1 MTNKI
6 MNQRQ
11 QKILT
16 SIIEEYTN
24 SAQPVSSEL
33 LVKKYAVKA
42 SPATIR
48 NDMTKLEK
56 EGLLYQPH
64 ISAGRIPTDKGYRYF
79 VEEIMK
85 DRELSIAEQKKL
97 QAELLK
103 LKAKNTRLERTVV
116 KLLSG
121 FSGALAIT
129 GATEKEEFFESGI
142 KSLVN
147 QPEFKSIDEVC
158 KLAEVLDVVDE
169 KFEKI
174 AKDLKENETKIY
186 IGEENPINGI
196 SNCSMVVSSYKL
208 KGGEK
213 GILALIGPKRMKYA
227 KNKSL
232 IEYMKKLLSSSTM
245 IVIATGNIY
254 LLIN

>member
-1 MTNKI
+1 
-6 MNQRQ
+6 MNTRQ

-16 SIIEEYTN
+16 STIEEYTN
-24 SAQPVSSEL
+24 TAIPVSSDV
-33 LVKKYAVKA
+33 LVKKYQIKA

-48 NDMTKLEK
+48 NDMVKLEK
-56 EGLLYQPH
+56 DGFLYQPH
-64 ISAGRIPTDKGYRYF
+64 ISAGRIPTDEGYRYF

-85 DRELSIAEQKKL
+85 DRELTITEQKKL

-121 FSGALAIT
+121 FSGALAFT
-129 GATEKEEFFESGI
+129 GASNKEEFFESGMR
-142 KSLVN
+142 SLID
-147 QPEFKSIDEVC
+147 QPEFKNIDEIC

-169 KFEKI
+169 KFENI

-186 IGEENPINGI
+186 IGKENPIDGI

-232 IEYMKKLLSSSTM
+232 IEYMKKLLSSSLVLVVVASGSLC
-245 IVIATGNIY
+245 VIK
-254 LLIN
+254 

>member
-1 MTNKI
+1 
-6 MNQRQ
+6 MNIRQ

-16 SIIEEYTN
+16 SVIEEYTN
-24 SAQPVSSEL
+24 SAIPVSSDI
-33 LVKKYAVKA
+33 LVKKYQIKA
-42 SPATIR
+42 SSATIR

-64 ISAGRIPTDKGYRYF
+64 ISAGRIPTDEGYRYF

-85 DRELSIAEQKKL
+85 DRELSPGEQKKL
-97 QAELLK
+97 QTELLK

-121 FSGALAIT
+121 FSGALAIS
-129 GATEKEEFFESGI
+129 GATSKEEFFESGI

-147 QPEFKSIDEVC
+147 QPEFKNIDEVC

-169 KFEKI
+169 KFEDI
-174 AKDLKENETKIY
+174 AKNLKENETKIY
-186 IGEENPINGI
+186 IGKENPIDGI

-232 IEYMKKLLSSSTM
+232 VEYMKKLLNSSATLI
-245 IVIATGNIY
+245 IVTGSVYTI
-254 LLIN
+254 L

>member
-1 MTNKI
+1 
-6 MNQRQ
+6 MNLRQ

-16 SIIEEYTN
+16 SVIEEYTN
-24 SAQPVSSEL
+24 TAIPVSSDI
-33 LVKKYAVKA
+33 LVKKYKIQA

-48 NDMTKLEK
+48 NDMVKLEK
-56 EGLLYQPH
+56 DGLLYQPH
-64 ISAGRIPTDKGYRYF
+64 ISAGRIPTDEGYRYF

-85 DRELSIAEQKKL
+85 DRELSMNDQKKL
-97 QAELLK
+97 QTQLLK

-121 FSGALAIT
+121 FSGALALT

-142 KSLVN
+142 KSLIN
-147 QPEFKSIDEVC
+147 QPEFKNIDEVC

-169 KFEKI
+169 KFENI

-186 IGEENPINGI
+186 IGKENPIDGI

-208 KGGEK
+208 KSGEK
-213 GILALIGPKRMKYA
+213 GILALIGPKRMRYA

-232 IEYMKKLLSSSTM
+232 IEYMKKLLSSSA
-245 IVIATGNIY
+245 V
-254 LLIN
+254 LFLIINTIK

>member
-1 MTNKI
+1 
-6 MNQRQ
+6 MNLRQ

-16 SIIEEYTN
+16 SVIEEYTN
-24 SAQPVSSEL
+24 TAIPVSSDI
-33 LVKKYAVKA
+33 LVKKYKIQA

-48 NDMTKLEK
+48 NDMVKLEK
-56 EGLLYQPH
+56 DGLLYQPH
-64 ISAGRIPTDKGYRYF
+64 ISAGRIPTDEGYRYF

-85 DRELSIAEQKKL
+85 DRELSMNDQKKL
-97 QAELLK
+97 QTQLLK

-121 FSGALAIT
+121 FSGALALT

-142 KSLVN
+142 KSLIN
-147 QPEFKSIDEVC
+147 QPEFKNIDEVC

-169 KFEKI
+169 KFENI

-186 IGEENPINGI
+186 IGKENPIDGI

-232 IEYMKKLLSSSTM
+232 IEYMKKLLSSSA
-245 IVIATGNIY
+245 V
-254 LLIN
+254 LFLIINTIK

>member
-1 MTNKI
+1 
-6 MNQRQ
+6 MNTRQ

-16 SIIEEYTN
+16 SVIEEYTN
-24 SAQPVSSEL
+24 TAIPVSSEIL
-33 LVKKYAVKA
+33 GKKYQIKA
-42 SPATIR
+42 SSATIR
-48 NDMTKLEK
+48 NDMVKLEK
-56 EGLLYQPH
+56 DGFLYQPH
-64 ISAGRIPTDKGYRYF
+64 ISAGRIPTDEGYRYF

-85 DRELSIAEQKKL
+85 DRELTIVEQKKL
-97 QAELLK
+97 QTELLK

-121 FSGALAIT
+121 FSGALALT
-129 GATEKEEFFESGI
+129 GANKNEEFFESGI
-142 KSLVN
+142 KSLMS
-147 QPEFKSIDEVC
+147 QPEFKNIDEIC

-169 KFEKI
+169 KFENI

-186 IGEENPINGI
+186 IGKENPIDGI
-196 SNCSMVVSSYKL
+196 SNCSMVVSSYRL

-232 IEYMKKLLSSSTM
+232 IEYMKKLLSSSAVLI
-245 IVIATGNIY
+245 IVAGSVCII
-254 LLIN
+254 IQ

>member
-1 MTNKI
+1 
-6 MNQRQ
+6 MNSRQ
-11 QKILT
+11 EKILT
-16 SIIEEYTN
+16 SVIEEYTN
-24 SAQPVSSEL
+24 MAIPVSSDI
-33 LVKKYAVKA
+33 LVKKYKIQA

-48 NDMTKLEK
+48 NDMVKLEK

-79 VEEIMK
+79 VEKIMK
-85 DRELSIAEQKKL
+85 DRELSISEQRKL

-129 GATEKEEFFESGI
+129 GATDKEEFFEAGI

-147 QPEFKSIDEVC
+147 QPEFKDIDEIC
-158 KLAEVLDVVDE
+158 KLAEILDVVDE

-174 AKDLKENETKIY
+174 AKDIKENETKIY
-186 IGEENPINGI
+186 IGKENPIEGI

-232 IEYMKKLLSSSTM
+232 IEYMKRLLGSSAVL
-245 IVIATGNIY
+245 IIAGSVYII
-254 LLIN
+254 L

>member
-1 MTNKI
+1 
-6 MNQRQ
+6 MNTRQ

-16 SIIEEYTN
+16 SVIEEYTN
-24 SAQPVSSEL
+24 SAIPVSSEIL
-33 LVKKYAVKA
+33 GKKYQIKA
-42 SPATIR
+42 SSATIR
-48 NDMTKLEK
+48 NDMVRLEK
-56 EGLLYQPH
+56 DGFLYQPH
-64 ISAGRIPTDKGYRYF
+64 ISAGRIPTDEGYRYF

-85 DRELSIAEQKKL
+85 DRELSPNEQKKL
-97 QAELLK
+97 QTELLK

-121 FSGALAIT
+121 FSGALALT
-129 GATEKEEFFESGI
+129 GANKNEEFFESGI
-142 KSLVN
+142 KSLIN
-147 QPEFKSIDEVC
+147 QPEFKNIDEVC

-169 KFEKI
+169 KFESI

-186 IGEENPINGI
+186 IGKENPIDGI
-196 SNCSMVVSSYKL
+196 SNCSMVVSSYRL

-232 IEYMKKLLSSSTM
+232 IEYMKKLLSSSLVLVVMTGG
-245 IVIATGNIY
+245 IIYVIK
-254 LLIN
+254 